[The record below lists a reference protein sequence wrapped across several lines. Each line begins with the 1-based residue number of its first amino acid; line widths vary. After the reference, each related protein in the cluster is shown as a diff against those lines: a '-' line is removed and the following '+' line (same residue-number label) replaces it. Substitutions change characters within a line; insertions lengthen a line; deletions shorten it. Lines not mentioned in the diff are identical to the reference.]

1 MALVLDLVVYL
12 DLSIEEISKRAQFG
26 DERYETV
33 DMQKKVAEC
42 FRTLTEPD
50 WVVLDASKPIAA
62 LEVEV
67 KRVAMDKIREARG
80 SLQLMW

>member
-1 MALVLDLVVYL
+1 MPKPDLVVYL